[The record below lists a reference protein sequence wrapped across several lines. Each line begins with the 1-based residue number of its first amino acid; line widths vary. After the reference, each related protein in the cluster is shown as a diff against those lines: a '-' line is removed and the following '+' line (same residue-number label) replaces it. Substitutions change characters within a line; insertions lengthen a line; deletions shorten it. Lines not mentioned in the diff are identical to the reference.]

1 MAKMLRLTDD
11 EEEMLRLKCIEL
23 NKVIINKGFSPI
35 RDSELAHEILKQTI
49 NNCYLMADGKIRVRN
64 D

>member
-1 MAKMLRLTDD
+1 MAKMLRLTDE
-11 EEEMLRLKCIEL
+11 EEEMLRVKCVEL
-23 NKVIINKGFSPI
+23 NKVLITKGLMPI

-49 NNCYLMADGKIRVRN
+49 ANCYLMTDGKIRVRS